1 MLDRGKW
8 AALTSSER
16 TDAEPAFKTDPESA
30 LAQDASAQ
38 HSEIHKTPTTR
49 RRRFIRV
56 GIQSKLLMT
65 LLICSI
71 LSVSVVGIIGAVTG
85 RNALRQVEADA

>member
-8 AALTSSER
+8 AALTSRDR

-30 LAQDASAQ
+30 TAQEASAQ
-38 HSEIHKTPTTR
+38 HSEIHKTPKAR

-65 LLICSI
+65 LLIW
-71 LSVSVVGIIGAVTG
+71 AT
-85 RNALRQVEADA
+85 VELVWLDWV